1 MNINPMQLIQAM
13 KNPQAFMQQMMNNS
27 QIMQNPYMDRMAQL
41 QQYQQTLQQ
50 PVVPTQMSGA
60 NQQMNVIG
68 KIVDSIDVVKAT
80 DVPMDGNMYYFPK
93 ADGTEI
99 FGKQWLPNGQTRI
112 LTFKPVLDTEDN
124 NVLNAD
130 EKLKIGLSDEA
141 TEVFMK
147 RFDKLEKRLDDFM
160 SKYTTKTTTSR
171 AKKEAESE

>member
-1 MNINPMQLIQAM
+1 MQPYQNYFQPQMNNYG
-13 KNPQAFMQQMMNNS
+13 QMMS
-27 QIMQNPYMDRMAQL
+27 NPYMDRMAQL
-41 QQYQQTLQQ
+41 QQYQQNLQQ

-99 FGKQWLPNGQTRI
+99 FGKQWLSSGQTRI
-112 LTFKPVLDTEDN
+112 LAFKPVFDDDTN
-124 NVLNAD
+124 NVSNTE
-130 EKLKIGLSDEA
+130 EKFKIGLSDEA

-147 RFDKLEKRLDDFM
+147 RFDELEKRIDDFM
-160 SKYTTKTTTSR
+160 AKSTTKTTTSR
-171 AKKEAESE
+171 VKKEADA

>member
-1 MNINPMQLIQAM
+1 MQSYQNYFQPQMNNG
-13 KNPQAFMQQMMNNS
+13 QMM
-27 QIMQNPYMDRMAQL
+27 MNPYMDRMAQL
-41 QQYQQTLQQ
+41 QQYQQNLQQ

-68 KIVDSIDVVKAT
+68 KIVDSVDAVKAT

-99 FGKQWLPNGQTRI
+99 FGKQWLSSGQTRI
-112 LTFKPVLDTEDN
+112 LTFKPVFDDDTN
-124 NVLNAD
+124 NVSNTE

-147 RFDKLEKRLDDFM
+147 RFDELEKRLDDFM
-160 SKYTTKTTTSR
+160 AKSTTKTTTSR
-171 AKKEAESE
+171 AKKEADA